1 MWTATKK
8 QPEKSNKEANP
19 EKNGEAKCAIK
30 KKKKTSKN
38 VGVIRRQHLS
48 IVEDI
53 V

>member
-1 MWTATKK
+1 MWTAMKK

-19 EKNGEAKCAIK
+19 EKNGEAKWAI
-30 KKKKTSKN
+30 KKKTSKT

>member
-8 QPEKSNKEANP
+8 QPEKSNKEGNP
-19 EKNGEAKCAIK
+19 EKNGEVKCAIK
-30 KKKKTSKN
+30 RKTSKN
-38 VGVIRRQHLS
+38 VGVIRSQHLS